1 MDNSMSFRIY
11 KTVIHNKVSNYEL
24 GKLTEIVRNF
34 CGLDSFEVYYGV
46 LKKYVLNTA
55 ILDLVDESTTILVK
69 TTGVSYFHFEDHM
82 RSRFSN
88 WDIDFD
94 AKD

>member
-1 MDNSMSFRIY
+1 MDTTRTY

-34 CGLDSFEVYYGV
+34 CGLVDFEVYYGV
-46 LKKYVLNTA
+46 LKKYVLGTA

-69 TTGVSYFHFEDHM
+69 TTDVSYANFEDHM

-94 AKD
+94 VRG